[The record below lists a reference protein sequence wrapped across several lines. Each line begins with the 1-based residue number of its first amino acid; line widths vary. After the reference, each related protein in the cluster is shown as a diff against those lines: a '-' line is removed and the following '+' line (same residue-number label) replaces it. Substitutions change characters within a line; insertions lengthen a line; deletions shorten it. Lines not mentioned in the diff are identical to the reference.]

1 MSKTSDLRRIFLAVT
16 LVGVSVLAVSVP
28 VTLQSSPAEAAAPP
42 TFAYLSSENGHFMH
56 VVNTSTQTWGTSVG
70 DFQPSQNNWRCNRF
84 TNTANNAGTKVYNAA
99 TCQGNAAAIDTATG
113 TFSLLPFAGTAMK
126 VSKDDQFMYVV
137 RGYER
142 QKYKLSDNSLVWSVL
157 SPGYRPYA
165 TQYAFAL
172 SQDDSKMYVPMQ
184 DRFQNVG
191 VLDTATG
198 TTTTEISNAA

>member
-42 TFAYLSSENGHFMH
+42 TFAYLSSENDHFMH